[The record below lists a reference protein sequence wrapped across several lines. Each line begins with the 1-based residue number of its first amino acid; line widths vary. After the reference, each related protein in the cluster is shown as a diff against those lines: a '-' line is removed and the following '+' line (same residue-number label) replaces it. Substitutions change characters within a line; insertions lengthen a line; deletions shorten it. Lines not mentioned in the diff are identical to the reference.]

1 MKNKLITCFVFTLLV
16 FILLPSSF
24 ALNNETI
31 VNDVDNNDFTLNEA
45 NYNDIPISGNDYYFN
60 ADVEDEGNGSE
71 SNPYKYLTSDKLD
84 ENSVIHLND
93 GIYEL
98 NKGKTIYN
106 ISIIGENAENTI
118 IKFQNNNSIL
128 TAMGNITLQNL
139 TLMDVTIINYGNL
152 NATNVI
158 FKNSVAYAKNTE
170 STNIVNSAANAFGGA
185 IYCPSYQNLDANVY
199 LDNCTFLNNT
209 AEYGGAIYMC
219 GGNLQVKN
227 SIFLDNFAYNF
238 GGAIASEQNAKL
250 NIEKS
255 AFINSKSLNDAGG
268 AIYIKNSKLTVDS
281 VNISNSKSTFGSAIT
296 SLDSTLTLNKVNAV
310 NNTANYEGGAIYQM
324 YGSFTLRNSN
334 FINNSAKNGG
344 ALFLDNTTS
353 VILYQNTYTNNSAS
367 NCAGAVYSLLNSKTR
382 INFEE
387 YYNNTANF
395 VNDFYKT
402 DSINILIGNGNYSM
416 YRYNSTDISQL
427 PENYSSLENGFVTS
441 VKDQQG
447 GGNCWAFAGIAVLES
462 CILKASGDNL
472 NLSEENMK
480 NLMSLYS
487 DYGWGMDTN
496 QGGYP
501 SMIMGYLLSWL
512 GPVLE
517 EEDLHDDYS
526 TLSPVLDSIVHVQN
540 VKYIKRFSY
549 TDNNEIKEAIM
560 KYGAVGTGIYFDYA
574 YYNEKTHSYYSSI
587 TTLTNHAVTIVGWDD
602 NYSRKNFI
610 NRPKANGA
618 FLVKNSWNTDWGDE
632 GYFYVSYYDTS
643 FAAIG
648 DSEASYTFILND
660 TVKFDKNYQYDIVG
674 KTDYLLT
681 GSSSVWY
688 QNIFEST
695 DNEYLAAVSTYFEK
709 TCQWDLSIYVNDV
722 LKLVKNGTGECGYY
736 TIDLDNYVAL
746 QPGDI
751 FKVIFKIT
759 ADEASFPISEKI
771 TSNKMLYKPGVS
783 FFSTD
788 GKKWTDLFDYVS
800 VYSSHTY
807 TSQVACIKAFT
818 YFDEIASDIT
828 LNITNNGY
836 NPVNLVAGVVNQ
848 FGSPVNGGNV
858 TFKINGNEY
867 VVPVTGGIANLTVD
881 LEEMATSVI
890 DATFNAVGYLP
901 CNTSACETI
910 VKKIAKLDMNVTQHS
925 TKTTVNVFISK
936 MINETLI
943 ISVNDFNYTVDSIDG
958 VATLTLDN
966 LISGIYSIKA
976 SILNDTYF
984 NATVSKEVKRDIK
997 ATKILASDFTAYYHG
1012 GNVYAI
1018 SLIDEEGNNV
1028 AGREIVFKIDGNTF
1042 KNVTDENGTALLSIS
1057 LNNGVYD
1064 LIISFDGDENHV
1076 NSSSSVNVTVNTTI
1090 TSPDANYTLNSYYSL
1105 MFKDKDGNPLNNTNV
1120 SIKFNN
1126 VPYNK
1131 TTDEYGAVLLKVD
1144 FNPGVYLIESVNPNT
1159 GEKFEDNITVLPRII
1174 GNKGFTMYFSS
1185 GSSYK
1190 VRLRDDYGN
1199 FVGEN
1204 EILIVKIANKNHI
1217 VKTNKDGYA
1226 SFKIKLNPNKY
1237 TITAEYKGYKVSN
1250 KITVKP
1256 ILTAKNISKKKAKK
1270 IKFQAKLLT
1279 TKGKVNAGKKI
1290 TFKIK
1295 GKTYIAKTNKKGIAT
1310 VYLKNLKVGKHYIV
1324 VKYASSSIKK
1334 VVKIRK

>member
-128 TAMGNITLQNL
+128 TAMGNITLQNV

-170 STNIVNSAANAFGGA
+170 STNIVNSAVNAFGGA

-268 AIYIKNSKLTVDS
+268 AIYIKNSKLTADS

-296 SLDSTLTLNKVNAV
+296 SLDSILTLNKVNAV

-395 VNDFYKT
+395 VNDFYKA

-441 VKDQQG
+441 VKDQQS

-681 GSSSVWY
+681 GSGRVWY

-709 TCQWDLSIYVNDV
+709 NCLWDLSIYVNDV
-722 LKLVKNGTGECGYY
+722 LELVKNGTGECGYY

-943 ISVNDFNYTVDSIDG
+943 ISINDFNYTVDSIDG

-966 LISGIYSIKA
+966 LTSGSYSIKA

-984 NATVSKEVKRDIK
+984 NATVSKEVNVDIK
-997 ATKILASDFTAYYHG
+997 ATKILASDFTAYYYG

-1018 SLIDEEGNNV
+1018 SLIDEDGNNV
-1028 AGREIVFKIDGNTF
+1028 SGREIVFKIDGNTF

-1105 MFKDKDGNPLNNTNV
+1105 MFKDNNGNPLNNTNV
-1120 SIKFNN
+1120 SIKLNN
-1126 VPYNK
+1126 VSYNK

-1144 FNPGVYLIESVNPNT
+1144 ANPGVYLIESVNPKT
-1159 GEKFEDNITVLPRII
+1159 GEKFEDTIKVLPRII

-1190 VRLRDDYGN
+1190 VRLRDDHGN

-1204 EILIVKIANKNHI
+1204 EVLIVKIANKNYI
-1217 VKTNKDGYA
+1217 VKTDKNGYA
-1226 SFKIKLNPNKY
+1226 TFKIKLNPNKY

-1310 VYLKNLKVGKHYIV
+1310 VYLKNLKVGKHNIV